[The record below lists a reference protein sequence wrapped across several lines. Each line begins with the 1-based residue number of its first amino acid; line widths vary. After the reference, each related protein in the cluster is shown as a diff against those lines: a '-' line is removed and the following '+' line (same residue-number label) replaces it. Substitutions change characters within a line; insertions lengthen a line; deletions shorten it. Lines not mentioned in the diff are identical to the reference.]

1 MHTRRGKGPTSA
13 TRKEHA
19 KDAAPKGKKQSSNKT
34 PSRVVHIRLWPLEQ
48 EAMQVAA
55 EARGLKLASFMR
67 LAGLHIAGAPTGAE
81 FDALCL
87 RDLIRHIDGA
97 ANNLNQ
103 LARAANRARGITMTD
118 RDRLVMIELLDRVT
132 EAHATF
138 LSYRAAAAK
147 RPGLLTLPTV
157 KGDR

>member
-1 MHTRRGKGPTSA
+1 MHTRLGKGPTSA

-19 KDAAPKGKKQSSNKT
+19 TDAAPKGKKQLSNQT

-48 EAMQVAA
+48 EAMRAAA
-55 EARGLKLASFMR
+55 ESRGLKLAGFMR
-67 LAGLHIAGAPTGAE
+67 LAALHIAGAPTGVE
-81 FDALCL
+81 FEAQHL

-103 LARAANRARGITMTD
+103 LTRAANRARGIVMTHQD
-118 RDRLVMIELLDRVT
+118 RMVMIELVDRIN

-138 LSYRAAAAK
+138 LSYRTAAAK

>member
-13 TRKEHA
+13 TRAEQA
-19 KDAAPKGKKQSSNKT
+19 ASAAPKGKRQPSNKT

-55 EARGLKLASFMR
+55 ESRGLKLASFMR
-67 LAGLHIAGAPTGAE
+67 LAALHIAGAPTGAE
-81 FDALCL
+81 FIALGL
-87 RDLIRHIDGA
+87 PDLIRHIDGA

-103 LARAANRARGITMTD
+103 LARAANRNRGIIMSN
-118 RDRLVMIELLDRVT
+118 RDRLVMIELRDHLI
-132 EAHATF
+132 EAKATF
-138 LSYRAAAAK
+138 LQYRIDAAK
-147 RPGLLTLPTV
+147 RPGLLNLPTE